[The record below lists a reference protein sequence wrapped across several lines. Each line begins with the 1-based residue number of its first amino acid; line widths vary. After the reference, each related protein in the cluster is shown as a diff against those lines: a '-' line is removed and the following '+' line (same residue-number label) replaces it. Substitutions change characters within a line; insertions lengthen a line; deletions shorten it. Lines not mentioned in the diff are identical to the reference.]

1 MREKFQKELN
11 KLLIAT
17 EKMGGCAI
25 EIRADYLYSR
35 VEGYICDSRKMFICA
50 NVLRENMQKGDEI
63 LADPPDND
71 GRFLE
76 VRFHIPRR

>member
-50 NVLRENMQKGDEI
+50 NVLRENMQEELNKVI
-63 LADPPDND
+63 WYRPACKVN
-71 GRFLE
+71 
-76 VRFHIPRR
+76 